1 MEENNKAKIKD
12 IRPHNVEAEQNVL
25 GLLLVNNE
33 NLTKIADLLKG
44 EYFYL
49 PIHQKIYEGIIKLVD
64 KGLVSDP
71 ITIKNYFTKEAIF
84 SNSQT
89 NSYEYLLKLVEEA
102 ELNSDIKTLTL
113 SIYETYVR
121 RKIINLGENYIIKA
135 KDQNFEYEAEN
146 LIEGMEHELYQLGT
160 DQTYNSKTYSL
171 TESIKGAL
179 EKIEK
184 SLKNKSKISGV
195 ETGYTD
201 LNSYTGGFQPSDLII
216 IAGRPSMGKTALTVN
231 IALRAA
237 KSFVKECADSKN
249 IEKKCVCFFSLEMSA
264 EQLASRILAIET
276 KIDGARIRVGKVSK
290 EEFKDLSEQMSTL
303 SNIPI
308 IIDDSPALTISAI
321 RTKARRMKRQNNLAM
336 LVIDYLQL
344 ISINKSRENRVQE
357 IAEISQGLKSIA
369 KELDIPVITASQL
382 SRAVELREDKRPL
395 LSDLRESGNI
405 EQDADIVIFIYR
417 EEYYLSRKI
426 PSSDEKK
433 LLEWQEKMEKVEN
446 IAEIMI
452 SKQRNGP
459 IGNLSL
465 RYDNRTT
472 AFENLM

>member
-1 MEENNKAKIKD
+1 MRDKTKEKAND
-12 IRPHNVEAEQNVL
+12 IRPHNIEAEQNLL

-33 NLTKIADLLKG
+33 NLLKIGDSFTM

-49 PIHQKIYEGIIKLVD
+49 PIHQKIYEGITRLVD
-64 KGLVSDP
+64 RGLVSDP
-71 ITIKNYFTKEAIF
+71 ITIKNYFAKEEIF
-84 SNSQT
+84 NNSET
-89 NSYEYLLKLVEEA
+89 NSYGYLLKLVEEA
-102 ELNSDIKTLTL
+102 ELNSDIKTLTIN
-113 SIYETYVR
+113 IYETYIR
-121 RKIINLGENYIIKA
+121 RRIINLGESYIIKA
-135 KDQNFEYEAEN
+135 RDQNFQDEVES
-146 LIEGMEHELYQLGT
+146 LIEGMESELYQLGT
-160 DQTYNSKTYSL
+160 NQSYNNKTYFL

-184 SLKNKSKISGV
+184 SLKNKHKLSGI
-195 ETGYTD
+195 ETGYSD
-201 LNSYTGGFQPSDLII
+201 LNNYTGGFQPSDLII

-237 KSFVKECADSKN
+237 KSFAREHINDKT
-249 IEKKCVCFFSLEMSA
+249 IEKKSVCFISLEMSA

-276 KIDGARIRVGKVSK
+276 KIDGSKIRVGKISK
-290 EEFKDLSEQMSTL
+290 EEFKNLSEQMSL
-303 SNIPI
+303 LNDIPI

-321 RTKARRMKRQNNLAM
+321 RTKARRMKRQHNLAM

-344 ISINKSRENRVQE
+344 ISISKNKENRVQE

-369 KELDIPVITASQL
+369 KELNIPVITASQL
-382 SRAVELREDKRPL
+382 SRAVESREDKRPL

-446 IAEIMI
+446 VAEIMI

-472 AFENLM
+472 AFDNLM